1 MTYLQPWMYPK
12 ESHHQFRHVLYDFKN
27 PINLS
32 ELRSIWND
40 QKFTEM
46 NRKQVLKYCSNEIFN
61 KTFLK
66 EINSLVS

>member
-1 MTYLQPWMYPK
+1 MY
-12 ESHHQFRHVLYDFKN
+12 RVC
-27 PINLS
+27 IS
-32 ELRSIWND
+32 EFVSTPWND